1 MNGSPPQ
8 GSSGPSQTPRQQQ
21 QSLERRTLAKSMN
34 LQNVYQTSTDERKA
48 MLANEINDNISNIRK
63 LQLRYNENPYDNGEF
78 IDFSNCNELIN
89 KYESKD
95 KLLRAFFYHLS
106 ENDADSHGSV
116 DLNVNR
122 FKPVFNLRERIDA
135 YNTAVDTNTHITNT
149 PIRFDKD
156 TKIKDAAQN
165 YVIPDNYSG
174 GDEHVAYDIEKVY
187 EETLDKIEAS
197 SNPNGQF
204 YTLGSGAD
212 NSPGQLF
219 LQYMVYSIQKLEDI
233 NSTVGYIAPDGVIY
247 LVKLDE
253 NNNISEYFQPSSW
266 SGTAALEWTAGKT
279 DEMNT
284 SFEYY
289 VNEGSQQRKM
299 NEITTYIQANQAEAA
314 QIREEQEIV
323 QPQLVTTSTGEVRNI
338 EQVRNQNEES
348 NIDKK
353 LTVSQ
358 IRERIN
364 ILNRQDKQNPSRL
377 LAMLEMVGLSR
388 EFIIGALAADTD
400 VANNE
405 LELSLMAVMSA
416 AFTVIFRKGSL
427 PSFITSSSESNNDS
441 QIQYETPNAIKAPSP
456 EVISPRDA
464 KPTQDSIH
472 GNRRTEYLIRD
483 ELNISAQQA
492 VYLAPGTEMVV
503 QTGTE
508 VNFYNN
514 IEGKIEQ
521 RISNQFIK
529 RTTVDGRG
537 DVIKLTKPALL
548 LRDSLKQPL
557 KKSISFTGHVYYS
570 DKQNF
575 KNFNFN

>member
-1 MNGSPPQ
+1 MNGSPSQ
-8 GSSGPSQTPRQQQ
+8 GPTQTPKEQQEP
-21 QSLERRTLAKSMN
+21 LERRTLAESID

-48 MLANEINDNISNIRK
+48 MLANEINKNISNIRK
-63 LQLRYNENPYDNGEF
+63 LQLRYNENPYDNGDF
-78 IDFSNCNELIN
+78 IDFSNCDELIT
-89 KYESKD
+89 KYGSKEN
-95 KLLRAFFYHLS
+95 LLRAFFYHLS

-156 TKIKDAAQN
+156 TDINAAADEN

-174 GDEHVAYDIEKVY
+174 GDEHVAYDIEKVH
-187 EETLDKIEAS
+187 EETLEKIEAS
-197 SNPNGQF
+197 TNPNGQF
-204 YTLGSGAD
+204 YTLGNGGE

-247 LVKLDE
+247 LVKLDD

-266 SGTAALEWTAGKT
+266 SGTAALEWTAGET

-388 EFIIGALAADTD
+388 EFIIGALAADTE

-427 PSFITSSSESNNDS
+427 PSFITSSNESNNDS
-441 QIQYETPNAIKAPSP
+441 QIQYETPNAQVSQSP
-456 EVISPRDA
+456 EVLTLGNT
-464 KPTQDSIH
+464 KTQDSIH
-472 GNRRTEYLIRD
+472 SKKRTEYQIKD
-483 ELNISAQQA
+483 DLNISAQQA

-503 QTGTE
+503 QKGVE
-508 VNFYNN
+508 VNFFNN
-514 IEGKIEQ
+514 IEGKREQ

-529 RTTVDGRG
+529 RTNVDDRG

-548 LRDSLKQPL
+548 LRDSLEQPL
-557 KKSISFTGHVYYS
+557 NKSISFTGHVYYS
-570 DKQNF
+570 EKQNF